1 MNICI
6 VYGKI
11 VSKIEFA
18 FIINVKKYYSI
29 VIFQIELDNK
39 SIVTVKGYNE
49 IADYCYKNLSKGNY
63 CVIEGKINVKE
74 VDKLYSIVEKE
85 TFEIEIN
92 SIRIEK
98 LGQKLKKFK
107 NSIDKKAKNIYNL

>member
-11 VSKIEFA
+11 VSKIEFE

-29 VIFQIELDNK
+29 VIFQIELNNK

-49 IADYCYKNLSKGNY
+49 IADYCYKNLSKGKY
-63 CVIEGKINVKE
+63 CVIQGKINVKE
-74 VDKLYSIVEKE
+74 INKLGSIVEKE
-85 TFEIEIN
+85 RFEIEIN
-92 SIRIEK
+92 SIEIEK
-98 LGQKLKKFK
+98 LGSKIEKLK
-107 NSIDKKAKNIYNL
+107 I

>member
-11 VSKIEFA
+11 VSKIEFE

-29 VIFQIELDNK
+29 VIFQIELNNK

-63 CVIEGKINVKE
+63 CVIQGKINVKE
-74 VDKLYSIVEKE
+74 INKLDSIVGKE

-92 SIRIEK
+92 LIEIENHTK
-98 LGQKLKKFK
+98 NTKNTC
-107 NSIDKKAKNIYNL
+107 NSIKNIVK

>member
-11 VSKIEFA
+11 VSEIEFK

-29 VIFQIELDNK
+29 AIFQIELNNK

-49 IADYCYKNLSKGNY
+49 IADYCYRNL
-63 CVIEGKINVKE
+63 KIGDNIYIQGR
-74 VDKLYSIVEKE
+74 LNNMM
-85 TFEIEIN
+85 EIEADF
-92 SIRIEK
+92 IEK
-98 LGQKLKKFK
+98 
-107 NSIDKKAKNIYNL
+107 I

>member
-11 VSKIEFA
+11 VSKVEFK

-29 VIFQIELDNK
+29 AIFQIELNNK

-49 IADYCYKNLSKGNY
+49 IADWCYRNLKIENY
-63 CVIEGKINVKE
+63 CIIEGHIDSK
-74 VDKLYSIVEKE
+74 S
-85 TFEIEIN
+85 EII
-92 SIRIEK
+92 I
-98 LGQKLKKFK
+98 
-107 NSIDKKAKNIYNL
+107 KNIDVM

>member
-11 VSKIEFA
+11 VSKIEFE

-29 VIFQIELDNK
+29 VIFQIELNNK

-49 IADYCYKNLSKGNY
+49 IADWCYKNLSKGKY
-63 CVIEGKINVKE
+63 CVIQGKINVKE
-74 VDKLYSIVEKE
+74 INKLGSIVEKD

-92 SIRIEK
+92 LIRI
-98 LGQKLKKFK
+98 
-107 NSIDKKAKNIYNL
+107 

>member
-11 VSKIEFA
+11 VSKIEFE

-29 VIFQIELDNK
+29 VIFQIELNNK

-49 IADYCYKNLSKGNY
+49 IADYCYK
-63 CVIEGKINVKE
+63 
-74 VDKLYSIVEKE
+74 
-85 TFEIEIN
+85 
-92 SIRIEK
+92 
-98 LGQKLKKFK
+98 FK
-107 NSIDKKAKNIYNL
+107 

>member
-11 VSKIEFA
+11 VSKIEFE

-39 SIVTVKGYNE
+39 SIVTVRGYNE
-49 IADYCYKNLSKGNY
+49 IADYCYKNLNKGNY
-63 CVIEGKINVKE
+63 CVIEGKVNVKE
-74 VDKLYSIVEKE
+74 INESNSIEEKQR
-85 TFEIEIN
+85 FEIEIN
-92 SIRIEK
+92 LIRIEK
-98 LGQKLKKFK
+98 LG
-107 NSIDKKAKNIYNL
+107 